1 VIGAGLA
8 VVTGGAGGL
17 GRAIARRLGEAG
29 TTVLLVDND
38 DRVQAARAELAD
50 DGIAALAL
58 RADLRD
64 ARTPRAV
71 AQAVEATGLALRL
84 LVNNAGITRDGRAE
98 RLAEEDFAAVVGVNL
113 VAALRL
119 AIELRPLLTPGA
131 SVVNL
136 SSRAALGNFGQANY
150 VAAKAGLIGATRSLA
165 LRWAP
170 DVRVNAVAP
179 GLIDTPMTQAMPDAV
194 RDKLVARIP
203 LGRIGTPDDV
213 AGVIAFLAG
222 EDARYVTGQVL
233 LCCGGRSVAP

>member
-1 VIGAGLA
+1 MRGPGLA

-17 GRAIARRLGEAG
+17 GRAIARRVGDDG
-29 TTVLLVDND
+29 VTVLLVDRD
-38 DRVQAARAELAD
+38 GRVESARAQLAA
-50 DGIAALAL
+50 DGIMALAMPG
-58 RADLRD
+58 DLCD
-64 ARTPRAV
+64 PRTPRAV
-71 AQAVEATGLALRL
+71 AHAVRATGLPLRL

-98 RLAEEDFAAVVGVNL
+98 ALSDEDFAGVIAVNL

-119 AIELRPLLTPGA
+119 ALELHPLLAPGGA
-131 SVVNL
+131 VVNV

-150 VAAKAGLIGATRSLA
+150 AAAKAGLIGATRSLA

-179 GLIDTPMTQAMPDAV
+179 GLVDTPMTQAMPDAV

-213 AGVIAFLAG
+213 AGVVAFLAG
-222 EDARYVTGQVL
+222 DDARYVTGQVL

>member
-1 VIGAGLA
+1 VSAGLA

-17 GRAIARRLGEAG
+17 GHAIARRVGAG
-29 TTVLLVDND
+29 GMTVLLVDRD
-38 DRVQAARAELAD
+38 DRVEDARVALAE

-58 RADLRD
+58 QADLRD
-64 ARTPRAV
+64 GGAPRAITH
-71 AQAVEATGLALRL
+71 AVEATGLPLRL
-84 LVNNAGITRDGRAE
+84 LVNNAGITRDGRVAQ
-98 RLAEEDFAAVVGVNL
+98 LADEDFAGVIAVNL

-119 AIELRPLLTPGA
+119 TVELRPLLVPGA

-136 SSRAALGNFGQANY
+136 SSRAALGNFGQCNY
-150 VAAKAGLIGATRSLA
+150 VAAKAGLIGATRALA

-170 DVRVNAVAP
+170 VVRVNAVAP

-194 RDKLVARIP
+194 REKLVARIP

-213 AGVIAFLAG
+213 AGVVAFLAG
-222 EDARYVTGQVL
+222 DDARYVTGQVL